1 MCDIVNIIAVIFL
14 LHSLI
19 KKNSYSPIP
28 VSKQQRQT
36 VVHVSR
42 CGSKWKYHN
51 TIAKIYKFNY
61 SSQNISN
68 EAHSSYKY
76 KKWIDC
82 QIRRIIEHAFLIKI
96 QYNFLYIFYSY
107 NYLSPIFLF
116 LYSVNVSFIN
126 GIYLT
131 FLWLFWIHWTIDKEK
146 KIKVQCR
153 INRICI
159 LINSIAFDI

>member
-19 KKNSYSPIP
+19 KKKSYSPIP
-28 VSKQQRQT
+28 KQQTKKNKNSNNKGKQWYMYHVVAVNENITTRQLKYT
-36 VVHVSR
+36 SSIIPLKTYLMRHIVHT
-42 CGSKWKYHN
+42 N
-51 TIAKIYKFNY
+51 T
-61 SSQNISN
+61 
-68 EAHSSYKY
+68 

-107 NYLSPIFLF
+107 NYLSPIFRF

-126 GIYLT
+126 GIYLLIT
-131 FLWLFWIHWTIDKEK
+131 FL
-146 KIKVQCR
+146 
-153 INRICI
+153 
-159 LINSIAFDI
+159 